1 MSPWTTSLMPV
12 EGQFVAM
19 WPVDGSIFS
28 VTLMWEGGELLAYD
42 AFSDDWISEA
52 NSGYEREFFEA
63 RDCFYAT
70 L

>member
-1 MSPWTTSLMPV
+1 MQPVTVGSMPD

-19 WPVDGSIFS
+19 WSVCGSIFS

-63 RDCFYAT
+63 RDCFYVI

>member
-1 MSPWTTSLMPV
+1 MNPWTTSLMPA

-19 WPVDGSIFS
+19 WAVNGSIFS
-28 VTLMWEGGELLAYD
+28 VTLMWGGGGLLAYD

-63 RDCFYAT
+63 RDCFYAI